1 MSRVLIVE
9 DEPTDRIIL
18 GIIVVRTGHEVIF
31 ASDGAQA
38 LKIYK
43 KSSIDVV
50 ITDLKM
56 PPSYDG
62 LELIEMLGTS
72 FPDTPVIAVS
82 GMGPDLLAAAK
93 RMGAFVALSKPI
105 DPHEL
110 VKALVQA
117 APDSVVRPLRVAHNQ
132 RGVGSTPKG

>member
-117 APDSVVRPLRVAHNQ
+117 APDSVVRPLELPITSEA
-132 RGVGSTPKG
+132 